1 MIDTDILNVID
12 YIRPKTVKTV
22 RHNIIKKEGLNI
34 VKFASPNVNLYGS
47 LERTFTT
54 CLGLALQEVAAKC
67 GTNVVN
73 VDKSN
78 NKQQGIDLRTS
89 FGEGQMKLYVNTQSG
104 THTRDSIKLLR
115 ENATK
120 PFFVYAL
127 EKKPK
132 TTIKDDIVYYY
143 GSNFWSKI
151 GIDFTDLHDTIVYV
165 IQQTEKDLST
175 PIDNPLIR
183 CFA

>member
-1 MIDTDILNVID
+1 MIDEKILDVID
-12 YIRPKTVKTV
+12 YIRPKCVKTV
-22 RHNIIKKEGLNI
+22 RHNILKKEGLNI
-34 VKFASPNVNLYGS
+34 VKFALSNVNLYGS

-54 CLGLALQEVAAKC
+54 CLGLALQEVAAQC

-73 VDKSN
+73 VDKI
-78 NKQQGIDLRTS
+78 NKQQGIDLKTS

-104 THTRDSIKLLR
+104 THSKDSIKLLR

-132 TTIKDDIVYYY
+132 TKIKDGIVYYY
-143 GSNFWSKI
+143 GSDFWSKI
-151 GIDFTDLHDTIVYV
+151 DIDFADLYDTIVYV
-165 IQQTEKDLST
+165 LQQTEKELST
-175 PIDNPLIR
+175 PIDNPLTR
-183 CFA
+183 CF